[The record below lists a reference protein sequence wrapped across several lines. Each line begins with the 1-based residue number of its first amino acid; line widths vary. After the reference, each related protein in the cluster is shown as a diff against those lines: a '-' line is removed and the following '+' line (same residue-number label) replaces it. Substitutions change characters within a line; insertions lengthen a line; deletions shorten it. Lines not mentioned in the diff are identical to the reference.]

1 MADCEILYIVER
13 HKDRY
18 YITGFTERETAEQ
31 FGVRHLTVIVVPFLI
46 NGPDQGKWIVHDR
59 SAKQWAKGKPD
70 CKSPSYNLFGGH
82 CTADLARPELI
93 GAEIP
98 MEICLD
104 AARRE
109 LDEELLFEGKGKP
122 LEVWEKGAKTEQVL
136 DSAPYQAD
144 DLIPLGF
151 ASYEDK
157 DNVEFSYFF
166 ALPVSGTDVGG
177 LIAADDYLKD
187 GVKHN
192 VFLPIKIVSESDLQ
206 VMLQTEPRVEIC
218 DAITRLWLEE
228 NKAVRSKLHETIAAC
243 ISEE

>member
-46 NGPDQGKWIVHDR
+46 NGPDQESGLFMTAAPV
-59 SAKQWAKGKPD
+59 GEGETGL
-70 CKSPSYNLFGGH
+70 KSPSYNLFGGH